1 MSAPVPDIGD
11 LLDDSLL
18 EMEALHQQLL
28 KKEIIREKLVDSFMD
43 SLDRLSDEDKLRKV
57 QRRIPI
63 LKNMLSTPIS
73 SFVNGGEISE
83 KSPVQSQSDSL
94 APVQVK
100 QEFARPAAGFAQN
113 FAESLA
119 REVPPRTEQP
129 YNARLLALRNIVFQ
143 RWWCYERMLEHK
155 PKNKRN
161 ILKLPDLYE
170 AWEVE
175 RPGEKHVPPMKHVHL
190 KSTITNLHLN
200 KTGLVAAIQHKDIRR
215 ATICVGDDQWI
226 EPPDCGSETGTLRP
240 EYTAQDPND
249 WKPKPKPRSRKRS
262 QQKKPD
268 SRESKRKHG
277 SHTSC
282 RETKDSQG
290 SESDRSSSDSDDG
303 IGGAESRAA
312 KRCAAGLA
320 SGGNAAGGGGI
331 PADGNG
337 GAGAKDGGAGT
348 AGRASGGNAA
358 GGGGAADGTV
368 DSTAPAAAG
377 AAPANKEGGA
387 GATDGA
393 GAKDGGA
400 GATYGGAGATDCGTG
415 ATDGGAGA
423 APPLDSASSG
433 GNAAGGGR
441 GGRRAAAGGGGRRRG
456 SCQQR
461 RRRGRNGRRRGR
473 EGRRRGR
480 VGRRPGRISIART
493 SCGRR
498 SRQREHDGR

>member
-1 MSAPVPDIGD
+1 
-11 LLDDSLL
+11 
-18 EMEALHQQLL
+18 ME
-28 KKEIIREKLVDSFMD
+28 
-43 SLDRLSDEDKLRKV
+43 KV
-57 QRRIPI
+57 QRRIQLI
-63 LKNMLSTPIS
+63 KNMLPTPTS
-73 SFVNGGEISE
+73 SFANGVEISE
-83 KSPVQSQSDSL
+83 KSPVQSQSNSL

-100 QEFARPAAGFAQN
+100 QEFARPAAGFAPN
-113 FAESLA
+113 FAETFA
-119 REVPPRTEQP
+119 REVPARTEP
-129 YNARLLALRNIVFQ
+129 YNARLFALRNIVFQ

-161 ILKLPDLYE
+161 HLKLPDLYE
-170 AWEVE
+170 IWEAE
-175 RPGEKHVPPMKHVHL
+175 RPGEKQNPPMRHVHL

-200 KTGLVAAIQHKDIRR
+200 KTGLVAAVQQRDIRR

-303 IGGAESRAA
+303 SGGAESRAA
-312 KRCAAGLA
+312 KRRAAGLA

-348 AGRASGGNAA
+348 AGLASGGNAA
-358 GGGGAADGTV
+358 GGGGAADATV

-377 AAPANKEGGA
+377 AAPATKDATATGGGPAVGGA
-387 GATDGA
+387 GTASA
-393 GAKDGGA
+393 DGG
-400 GATYGGAGATDCGTG
+400 GSTTEDEEATAE
-415 ATDGGAGA
+415 
-423 APPLDSASSG
+423 
-433 GNAAGGGR
+433 
-441 GGRRAAAGGGGRRRG
+441 
-456 SCQQR
+456 
-461 RRRGRNGRRRGR
+461 
-473 EGRRRGR
+473 EGH
-480 VGRRPGRISIART
+480 P
-493 SCGRR
+493 
-498 SRQREHDGR
+498 E